1 MDAAM
6 GTQSTYGFAS
16 YRFLKTRESE
26 LGVEKYC
33 FTCGEFWPAD
43 EEFFGP
49 SKTSKDRLALRCKAC
64 CKAGTWM
71 PHGYRQR

>member
-1 MDAAM
+1 M
-6 GTQSTYGFAS
+6 GTLTTSGFAS
-16 YRFLKTRESE
+16 YRIPKIRESE
-26 LGVEKYC
+26 LGLEKYC

>member
-1 MDAAM
+1 M
-6 GTQSTYGFAS
+6 GTQTTFEFAS
-16 YRFLKTRESE
+16 YRVPKIRESE
-26 LGVEKYC
+26 LGLEKYC